1 MAQAI
6 LEFDA
11 HPADRATGFELG
23 RDHAHHA
30 MTPPIDHLAP
40 GSPLRQGWEAGRAS
54 FGARTLAPTRHV
66 RMWLHLRLSA
76 WRRGHAFEDVQVTP
90 NYLRQIDVAHC
101 PITRQTLTHRSGGSS
116 DACIDRVRSD
126 AGYAAGN
133 LAVMST
139 RASLAKGRSGFDEV
153 LSLMRLA
160 EAEAPGL
167 CDLAATG
174 PDALGGLA
182 AAEWARIAVLCSFV
196 TPLPHEQ
203 AAGLPLPVLPPN
215 RLRLFNSIQALQA
228 LVTQQFGRP
237 GWSGRVARIED
248 FLPGSPVR
256 RDFQVFVH
264 ALLPRVLE
272 AGRPA
277 DEQAMR
283 WALEDAWHNPLVL
296 RCWKRFARQ
305 LSAVQAERI
314 VLRASALRLGTQ
326 TAQPLT
332 HAQATEGW
340 ALEHGGYS
348 VAPSG
353 RVAIAAKTSPPPRSA
368 PVQLALSAC
377 AAATT
382 VANARR

>member
-6 LEFDA
+6 LAFDA

-23 RDHAHHA
+23 RDHARHA
-30 MTPPIDHLAP
+30 LTPPLDHLAP

-54 FGARTLAPTRHV
+54 FGARTLAPTRPV
-66 RMWLHLRLSA
+66 RQWLHLRLSA
-76 WRRGHAFEDVQVTP
+76 WRRGRAFEGVQVTP

-215 RLRLFNSIQALQA
+215 RLRLFNPIQALQA
-228 LVTQQFGRP
+228 LVTRQLGRP
-237 GWSGRVARIED
+237 GWSARIARIAD
-248 FLPGSPVR
+248 LLPGKPVR

-277 DEQAMR
+277 DAQATR
-283 WALEDAWHNPLVL
+283 WALEDAWRDQLVQ
-296 RCWKRFARQ
+296 RCWMRFSRQ
-305 LSAVQAERI
+305 LNAAQAEQI
-314 VLRASALRLGTQ
+314 VLGASALGLGAQ
-326 TAQPLT
+326 TAQSFTP
-332 HAQATEGW
+332 AQATEGW
-340 ALEHGGYS
+340 ALEHGGYLA
-348 VAPSG
+348 APCG
-353 RVAIAAKTSPPPRSA
+353 RVAMAAKALAAPPRSE
-368 PVQLALSAC
+368 PIQLALSA
-377 AAATT
+377 
-382 VANARR
+382 